1 MASRSPVFVT
11 RKIPGRGL
19 ELLRREIG
27 EVDINPHGR
36 ALTAGELAAEVAGR
50 RAVLCLL
57 SDRIDGAIIA
67 AASDCEIFAT
77 FAVGYDNI
85 DVAKASRRGIL
96 VANTPGVLTD
106 ATADLTWSLLLS
118 AARRVVEGDSL
129 VRSGRWTGWKPSEL
143 VGVDV
148 AGATLG
154 IVGAGRIGSAVA
166 LRSRGWG
173 MSVLYCD
180 EEPNHK
186 LEAELGASRAELDVL
201 LRQSDFVSLHVPLN
215 EKTRN
220 LIGAAQLASMK
231 ETAIL
236 VNTSRGQVVDEVA
249 LVEALRTGRIAGAGL
264 DVYANE
270 PRLAPGLAELDNV
283 VLLPHLGSATVRTR
297 GKMSELAANAII
309 TTLRGGVP
317 PNAVNPE
324 ARANREKGV

>member
-1 MASRSPVFVT
+1 VFVT

-19 ELLRREIG
+19 ELLRRELG
-27 EVDINPHGR
+27 DIDVNPHDR
-36 ALTAGELAAEVAGR
+36 ALTPEEFAAEVAGR

-67 AASDCEIFAT
+67 AASDCEIFAN

-85 DVAKASRRGIL
+85 DLPKATRRGIL

-106 ATADLTWSLLLS
+106 ATADLTWALMLS
-118 AARRVVEGDSL
+118 AARKVVEGDSL
-129 VRSGRWTGWKPSEL
+129 VRSGRWTGWKPGEL
-143 VGVDV
+143 MGADV

-154 IVGAGRIGSAVA
+154 IVGAGRIGTAVA

-173 MSVLYCD
+173 MTVLYCD
-180 EEPNHK
+180 EEPNRK
-186 LEAELGASRAELDVL
+186 LEAELGASRADLDVL

-231 ETAIL
+231 ESAII
-236 VNTSRGQVVDEVA
+236 VNTSRGPVLDETA

-264 DVYANE
+264 DVYTNE
-270 PRLAPGLAELDNV
+270 PRLAPGLSELDNV
-283 VLLPHLGSATVRTR
+283 VLLPHLGSSTVRAR
-297 GKMSELAANAII
+297 GKMSELAAAAII
-309 TTLRGGVP
+309 ATLRGDVP

-324 ARANREKGV
+324 ARANRGK